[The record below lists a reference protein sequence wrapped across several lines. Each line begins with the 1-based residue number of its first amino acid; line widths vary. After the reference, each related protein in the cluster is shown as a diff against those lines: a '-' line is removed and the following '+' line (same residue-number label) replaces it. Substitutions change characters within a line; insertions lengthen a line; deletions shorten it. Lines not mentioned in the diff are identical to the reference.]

1 MKLVMDGEL
10 RYCNL
15 VIFFIVMFLGRDL
28 IVEKV

>member
-15 VIFFIVMFLGRDL
+15 VIFFNVMFLGIDF